1 MPSEQEEKV
10 VVRISNEKGLHARA
24 AAKFVKRVQEFDA
37 IVEVH
42 KNNHQVSGQSMMDL
56 LMLVAEKG
64 TELTLSAQGEEAEE
78 VLRSLKKLVEEE
90 KFQEE

>member
-1 MPSEQEEKV
+1 MPNEQENKI

-24 AAKFVKRVQEFDA
+24 AAKFVKRAQGFNA
-37 IVEVH
+37 SIEVY
-42 KNNHQVSGQSMMDL
+42 KDDHQVSGQSMMDL

-64 TELTLSAQGEEAEE
+64 SEIVILAKGIEAKEALE
-78 VLRSLKKLVEEE
+78 SLRQLIEEE

>member
-1 MPSEQEEKV
+1 MPNEQENKI

-24 AAKFVKRVQEFDA
+24 AAKFVKRAQGFNA
-37 IVEVH
+37 SIEVY
-42 KNNHQVSGQSMMDL
+42 KGDHQVSGQSMMDL

-64 TELTLSAQGEEAEE
+64 TELVLVVRGKDAKEAIEALRTLI
-78 VLRSLKKLVEEE
+78 EEE